1 MTSPATT
8 VERCIFC
15 KIATGADPSATIMFQ
30 NERICIFKDI
40 RPAADHH
47 LLAVPKHHVASVR
60 ALTTADRPLRRF
72 HVLHGLSGEFKVF
85 FFCNFKWRKCVPSWR
100 T

>member
-1 MTSPATT
+1 MTSPGI

-15 KIATGADPSATIMFQ
+15 KIATGADPSASIMFQ

-72 HVLHGLSGEFKVF
+72 HGVICEFVWILKKIL
-85 FFCNFKWRKCVPSWR
+85 FCFKWRKCVPSWR

>member
-1 MTSPATT
+1 MTSPAI

-72 HVLHGLSGEFKVF
+72 PRLVTGCRENLRY